1 MLCSLSRDSPNHCP
15 PTTHSSSNHWYYS
28 GSHQTWQPALSL
40 RHPTLAGP
48 SLLLHQPCTHPHEHP
63 LAPRMVTSY
72 FKFLPPPHALSPS
85 VPTSFLQG
93 PCFLPRTQV
102 VSTSFFSLVCLH
114 ISLLHSLLKLGTSSS
129 KPFRLDTETTFH
141 TSFLHLYSAH
151 PAGSFLPCPTAYFH
165 LNLKDRVPQI

>member
-1 MLCSLSRDSPNHCP
+1 MPSHLGGTITAAP
-15 PTTHSSSNHWYYS
+15 PALHSSAQAS
-28 GSHQTWQPALSL
+28 
-40 RHPTLAGP
+40 P
-48 SLLLHQPCTHPHEHP
+48 SSQDGYFLLQI
-63 LAPRMVTSY
+63 
-72 FKFLPPPHALSPS
+72 LPPPHALSPS

-151 PAGSFLPCPTAYFH
+151 PVASFLPCPTAYFH
-165 LNLKDRVPQI
+165 LNLKDRVP